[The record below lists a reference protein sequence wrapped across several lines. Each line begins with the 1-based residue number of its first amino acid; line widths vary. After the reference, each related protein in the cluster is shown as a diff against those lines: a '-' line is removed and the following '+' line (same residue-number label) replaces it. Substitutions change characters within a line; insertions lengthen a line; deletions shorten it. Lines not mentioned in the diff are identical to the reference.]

1 VEGVEALDVY
11 YGLFRPQMIVGLAT
25 PLLICAVVAAMDW
38 MTGLV
43 LLVAAPLAPLLMGM
57 LQKRFRQVSSRYYA
71 RAGQLSAQF
80 LDSVQGLPVL
90 KMFNRGRAQG
100 QEIFRIGEM
109 LRRET
114 MRLLAVNQL
123 AIFLMDWG
131 FALGVTTVAF
141 VMAALRWKAGALS
154 LGEGVAVILLSVEVI
169 RQLNLLGAFF
179 FAGAAGRTMIKA
191 IREYLGR
198 KPAVNPGNTMPG
210 LLTSSPARPPSIRFE
225 HVTFAYDRDGVVLD
239 DVHFTIGSGKTV
251 ALTGASG
258 AGKSSLVHLL
268 LRFADPQRGRILL
281 DGRPLTEYPLSW
293 LRSQMAVVAQ
303 DTWLFHGTIADNL
316 RIARPRATLEE
327 METAAR
333 AAGLQDFIVS
343 LPRGYDTPL
352 GERGARL
359 SGGQAQRLAI
369 ARAILK
375 DAPILILDEPTSHLD
390 SRTEETVLAELD
402 RLSRGK
408 TVLHITHRLHTIR
421 NADRLVVLREGG
433 FRPKETPV
441 AT

>member
-1 VEGVEALDVY
+1 
-11 YGLFRPQMIVGLAT
+11 
-25 PLLICAVVAAMDW
+25 
-38 MTGLV
+38 
-43 LLVAAPLAPLLMGM
+43 
-57 LQKRFRQVSSRYYA
+57 
-71 RAGQLSAQF
+71 
-80 LDSVQGLPVL
+80 
-90 KMFNRGRAQG
+90 
-100 QEIFRIGEM
+100 
-109 LRRET
+109 
-114 MRLLAVNQL
+114 
-123 AIFLMDWG
+123 
-131 FALGVTTVAF
+131 
-141 VMAALRWKAGALS
+141 
-154 LGEGVAVILLSVEVI
+154 
-169 RQLNLLGAFF
+169 
-179 FAGAAGRTMIKA
+179 
-191 IREYLGR
+191 
-198 KPAVNPGNTMPG
+198 
-210 LLTSSPARPPSIRFE
+210 
-225 HVTFAYDRDGVVLD
+225 VVLD